1 MPDTDFSL
9 PPGTH
14 TVILGLGDLNGIMRG
29 KRIPASHWETICEG
43 GNALSIALFALDMTC
58 DVWDTPYVSLD
69 NGDPDW
75 HLFPVSKP
83 VTIPWEPGVA
93 MAFARAEGMDHL
105 PVPLDPRLA
114 LERQIERAAEMGI
127 DIQVGTELEFYLLD
141 PETGLPKDSGIQ
153 VYGMER
159 AAELK
164 PVDPIVTDHLGDVYW
179 AVGRKREAEFQW
191 RRALSFNPEP
201 DEAERIRRKLDV
213 GLDVVLEE
221 EGAPSLAEKAANAP
235 TDL

>member
-1 MPDTDFSL
+1 M
-9 PPGTH
+9 
-14 TVILGLGDLNGIMRG
+14 V
-29 KRIPASHWETICEG
+29 
-43 GNALSIALFALDMTC
+43 
-58 DVWDTPYVSLD
+58 
-69 NGDPDW
+69 
-75 HLFPVSKP
+75 
-83 VTIPWEPGVA
+83 
-93 MAFARAEGMDHL
+93 
-105 PVPLDPRLA
+105 
-114 LERQIERAAEMGI
+114 EMGI
-127 DIQVGTELEFYLLD
+127 NL
-141 PETGLPKDSGIQ
+141 PEALQMIRQAVEARPDNGYIVDSLGWVLYRLGRFQ
-153 VYGMER
+153 EAVVQMER